1 MNLIAYDLSLT
12 CTGWATPTQTG
23 TLVPPES
30 VGKGVERLQWIRDKV
45 LTYADGA
52 DLVTIEGYAFG
63 RANRAAALGEL
74 GGVVRLALHEAE
86 IRYVVLSPSTIKK
99 LATGK
104 GNAAKP
110 AVLVEA
116 VKRLGYDGSDDNES
130 DAMWLLE
137 AALQHYELPERVQLP
152 KAHLVALAVVQWP
165 EIALSHLTTS
175 PELPIL

>member
-30 VGKGVERLQWIRDKV
+30 VGKGVERLQWIRDK
-45 LTYADGA
+45 
-52 DLVTIEGYAFG
+52 VTIEGYAFG

-137 AALQHYELPERVQLP
+137 AALQHYEFPERVQLP